1 MSWVYNYYYG
11 PTEDAQKNPELIEET
26 KNENAVQ
33 EGYLSNDSDL
43 VIPEE
48 DNFLENDDVSIDQ

>member
-11 PTEDAQKNPELIEET
+11 ETEKSQKNPEHPEET
-26 KNENAVQ
+26 KNNNAVQ
-33 EGYLSNDSDL
+33 EYLSNDSDL